1 MSFRISPR
9 RNATKEREKERKN
22 ERRNVMFLSYHDSH
36 CASDADQLRCSLRS
50 DGDGDVVVVV
60 VVSSPTPAA
69 AAGGAFFAATN

>member
-1 MSFRISPR
+1 
-9 RNATKEREKERKN
+9 
-22 ERRNVMFLSYHDSH
+22 MFLSYHDSH